1 MRKFWETVELKKT
14 DISSY
19 DIFLDDK
26 ILKTPLKKKLTIPN
40 SKIAEEIYKEWN
52 QDTNIIDTDALIFYG
67 ILSTYIDKISGNR
80 KLYIDDI
87 LDFIDTDLTCYRAE
101 KPNDLV
107 QWQSKNWDPIL
118 LKVEKYINNKIN
130 VFKGIMP
137 LKQDKEIHIKITK
150 FLTKFTDLE
159 IVVLHRITN
168 ITGSIFLSLC
178 ILSNDKI
185 KEKAFELSHLDEL
198 WQAENWGYEEEASK
212 NRNKINLELNR
223 TIYFLDCLKS

>member
-1 MRKFWETVELKKT
+1 MRKFWETIQLKKT

-19 DIFLDDK
+19 EIFLDDK
-26 ILKTPLKKKLTIPN
+26 ILKTPLKKKLIIPN
-40 SKIAEEIYKEWN
+40 IKIAEEIYKEWN
-52 QDTNIIDTDALIFYG
+52 QDTNIIDTDAMVFYG
-67 ILSTYIDKISGNR
+67 ILSTSIDKICNNR

-137 LKQDKEIHIKITK
+137 LKQDKEIHVKITK

-159 IVVLHRITN
+159 IIVLHRITN

-178 ILSNDKI
+178 ILSDDKI
-185 KEKAFELSHLDEL
+185 KAKAFELSHLDEL

-212 NRNKINLELNR
+212 NRKKINLELNR
-223 TIYFLDCLKS
+223 TIYFLDCLRA

>member
-1 MRKFWETVELKKT
+1 MRKFWETVQLKKT

-19 DIFLDDK
+19 EIFLDDK
-26 ILKTPLKKKLTIPN
+26 ILKTPLKKKLKIPN
-40 SKIAEEIYKEWN
+40 TKIAEEIYKEWN
-52 QDTNIIDTDALIFYG
+52 QGTNIIDTDAMIFYG
-67 ILSTYIDKISGNR
+67 ILSTSIDKICSNR

-87 LDFIDTDLTCYRAE
+87 LDFIDTDLTCYRVE

-107 QWQSKNWDPIL
+107 KWQSKNWDPIL
-118 LKVEKYINNKIN
+118 LKVEKYIDNKIN

-159 IVVLHRITN
+159 IVVLHKITN
-168 ITGSIFLSLC
+168 ITGSVFLSLC

-185 KEKAFELSHLDEL
+185 KEQAFELSYLDEL
-198 WQAENWGYEEEASK
+198 WQAENWGYEESASK
-212 NRNKINLELNR
+212 IRNKINFELNR